1 MELFVVPCLM
11 PTARFHYVYKFDI
24 FILPDQLHAAHI
36 ACCHYSYTCYNCL
49 KLISP
54 PLTPTACCHYLYKFD
69 NYIWPA
75 SVLFCALC
83 LLSLSRCDTCCRK
96 SPPLHGQLPAVTTW
110 TNSGN
115 LHCWPSQG
123 QLHAVMIVA
132 CQSALWSQPI
142 LPYY

>member
-1 MELFVVPCLM
+1 MIIFRNLTCLCSLSLLPEGYICCHYSHKFDSFMELFVVPCLM
-11 PTARFHYVYKFDI
+11 PTACCHYLYKFDI

-83 LLSLSRCDTCCRK
+83 LLSLSRCDTCCHK
-96 SPPLHGQLPAVTTW
+96 SPPLHGQLPAVTT
-110 TNSGN
+110 
-115 LHCWPSQG
+115 
-123 QLHAVMIVA
+123 
-132 CQSALWSQPI
+132 
-142 LPYY
+142 